1 MYSGNMIVAQRTKE
15 ANSLIASNPNILTTS
30 SRSYFRMFSLCKPLF
45 DRGMDNPGTG
55 VRARNAAAIPI
66 IIGSSMV
73 RCWTS
78 NVRSH
83 DAEVIGRTSLSWVSP
98 FWAQNALFW
107 AQNNPESTCACAHLV
122 ETGIEKRG
130 SQNFV
135 SRQKWIEFPSNIPP
149 FSKATWYF

>member
-1 MYSGNMIVAQRTKE
+1 MDVGREVNTQEEAIVEKLK
-15 ANSLIASNPNILTTS
+15 SSILV
-30 SRSYFRMFSLCKPLF
+30 
-45 DRGMDNPGTG
+45 D
-55 VRARNAAAIPI
+55 V
-66 IIGSSMV
+66 
-73 RCWTS
+73 
-78 NVRSH
+78 H

-107 AQNNPESTCACAHLV
+107 AQNNPESTCACARLV

-130 SQNFV
+130 SQNSV